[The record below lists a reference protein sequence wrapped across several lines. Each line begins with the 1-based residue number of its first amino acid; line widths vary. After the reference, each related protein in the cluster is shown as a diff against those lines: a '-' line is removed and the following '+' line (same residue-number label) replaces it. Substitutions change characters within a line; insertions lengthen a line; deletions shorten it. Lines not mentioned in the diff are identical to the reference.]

1 MASKASTMAMIRA
14 KRGISSPFKPWG
26 YPPAVETLMVGEDT
40 FGYGEKLGGSL
51 GDAVANLGVF
61 FHFFPF
67 FFREQPGLGENGTGN
82 T

>member
-1 MASKASTMAMIRA
+1 
-14 KRGISSPFKPWG
+14 
-26 YPPAVETLMVGEDT
+26 MVGEDT